1 MAFLCAACWCWV
13 FGGSYPPWVRR
24 SAHCKPPTQSSRAT
38 GGGEWL
44 PPVAPP
50 VCHQHPSH
58 PQGLGQHKQTTSW
71 AGRSQFGFLL
81 VETAVKRAT
90 SSEIGTKNFISGV
103 TIKTIQI
110 ENPTKLM
117 QCSWHHNCSPKLF
130 IMIDWESCESKK
142 KRQRS
147 WWQQQ

>member
-1 MAFLCAACWCWV
+1 MLGSPHSNGLAALHCLLSKMAFLCAACWCWAARGV

-24 SAHCKPPTQSSRAT
+24 SAHCKPPTQSSSRAT

-90 SSEIGTKNFISGV
+90 SSEIVRKHYIRFNVAGQHKN
-103 TIKTIQI
+103 
-110 ENPTKLM
+110 NPP
-117 QCSWHHNCSPKLF
+117 Q
-130 IMIDWESCESKK
+130 
-142 KRQRS
+142 
-147 WWQQQ
+147 

>member
-1 MAFLCAACWCWV
+1 MVKIEFQTCLYFLKIEIPLSRRWMEELQVNMLGSPHSNGLAAALLSKMAFLCAACWCRAARGV

-71 AGRSQFGFLL
+71 AGRSQFGFHLGGK
-81 VETAVKRAT
+81 E
-90 SSEIGTKNFISGV
+90 
-103 TIKTIQI
+103 
-110 ENPTKLM
+110 
-117 QCSWHHNCSPKLF
+117 
-130 IMIDWESCESKK
+130 
-142 KRQRS
+142 
-147 WWQQQ
+147 